1 MKGVQV
7 PVVTMLVLMAGIF
20 VSGREP
26 QHFPQELPWTG
37 KPALSNEPVIE
48 GMTIRAWMT
57 ATIFPEFK
65 FSGTLEEAISYL
77 MNESKAV
84 TPGGRMISGF
94 VIRTGD
100 ANPDLT
106 TVRIDIHSK
115 GKNALEVIDAI
126 CGAAKTTWT
135 LAPVS
140 IIIGAPA
147 KNATGGQD
155 RNEAAPDPFAPNVKD
170 GKGHPK

>member
-1 MKGVQV
+1 MKPAFLSIVLISWLVGL
-7 PVVTMLVLMAGIF
+7 MLKAG
-20 VSGREP
+20 EP
-26 QHFPQELPWTG
+26 RLFLHELPWSG

-77 MNESKAV
+77 MSESKAV
-84 TPGGRMISGF
+84 TPGGRTIGGF
-94 VIRTGD
+94 VIRTEN

-106 TVRIDIHSK
+106 TVRIVIHLK

-135 LAPVS
+135 LAPFS

-147 KNATGGQD
+147 KNVTGGQD

>member
-1 MKGVQV
+1 MKPTYVSIVLISLLAGL
-7 PVVTMLVLMAGIF
+7 MLEAGEL
-20 VSGREP
+20 RL
-26 QHFPQELPWTG
+26 FPHELPWSG

-65 FSGTLEEAISYL
+65 FSGTLGEAISYL
-77 MNESKAV
+77 MSESRAV
-84 TPGGRMISGF
+84 TPGGRMIGGF
-94 VIRTGD
+94 VIRSGN
-100 ANPDLT
+100 ANPDLS
-106 TVRIDIHSK
+106 TVRIDILLK
-115 GKNALEVIDAI
+115 RKNALEVIDAI

-135 LAPVS
+135 LAPVT
-140 IIIGAPA
+140 IIIGEPA